1 MNLTAII
8 IIAILS
14 SMVVSIVKT
23 VQKNNKSIK
32 HTDAL
37 LSDYESSVEQKL
49 AAMQE
54 RIEVLEK
61 IVTDEKYNLNKAI
74 DELKS

>member
-37 LSDYESSVEQKL
+37 LSEHESSVEQKL

-74 DELKS
+74 DELKG